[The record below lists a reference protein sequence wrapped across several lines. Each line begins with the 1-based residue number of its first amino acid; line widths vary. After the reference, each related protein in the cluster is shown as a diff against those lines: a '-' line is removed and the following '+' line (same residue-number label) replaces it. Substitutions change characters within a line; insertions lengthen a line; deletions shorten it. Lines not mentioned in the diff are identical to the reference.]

1 MATMKKR
8 AVSWIGVM
16 VASATS
22 AFGCQLLYE
31 KNDLTVGTGGGGAAT
46 TSTTASSG
54 GAGGATTTETAMGGT
69 TTSAGG
75 TGGAGGAT
83 TTGGAGGAG
92 GATTSTGG
100 AGGAGGTG
108 GTGGSTTS
116 TTTTTPTCEDPLFV
130 LATGDAGLLCAAYA
144 PASGWTSTPKAN
156 GSSTAR
162 PAAVFVDGQTG
173 VGVFYQGAASGPLR
187 AVELA
192 VGAGDACGDPADV
205 LTVTTKAAPSVAVL
219 NGQARALFQGAVG
232 AGTDH
237 PFVAAWD
244 PVTKWAAPAQIDMNV
259 FSATVAGLATSGT
272 SMLAVYGG
280 GDDNLYRVRFAGAAW
295 QLPATCFK
303 DAMSNCEQANKAIT
317 PAVTGLDAG
326 GWLVVFQEKAA
337 PTELRWLTG
346 DGAMNVASQKIAGAA
361 SSSPV
366 AVARVNGGAVLGF
379 RGTDGKVYAAVY
391 ESAGGVWGAV
401 TQIGAGTTSTSP
413 AVSAGSCSHRAE
425 LVYVDAVDGS
435 IRHASLENGTW
446 SAPVMVGGAGMKG
459 VAIAAVP

>member
-8 AVSWIGVM
+8 AVSWIWVM

-46 TSTTASSG
+46 TSTTATSG
-54 GAGGATTTETAMGGT
+54 GSGGATTTETAMGG

-83 TTGGAGGAG
+83 TTGGAGGTG
-92 GATTSTGG
+92 GATTSMGG
-100 AGGAGGTG
+100 TGGTG
-108 GTGGSTTS
+108 GTGGSTA
-116 TTTTTPTCEDPLFV
+116 TTTTTPTCDEPLFV
-130 LATGDAGLLCAAYA
+130 LATGDASLLCAAYA
-144 PASGWTSTPKAN
+144 PASGWTSTPKVN

-187 AVELA
+187 AVELV

-259 FSATVAGLATSGT
+259 FSATVAGLATSGAEL
-272 SMLAVYGG
+272 LAVYGG
-280 GDDNLYRVRFAGAAW
+280 GDDNLYRVRFTGAAW

-303 DAMSNCEQANKAIT
+303 DGMNNCEQANKAIT

-337 PTELRWLTG
+337 PADLRWLTG
-346 DGAMNVASQKIAGAA
+346 DGTTNAASQKIAGAA

-366 AVARVNGGAVLGF
+366 SVARVNGGAVLGF
-379 RGTDGKVYAAVY
+379 RGTDNKVYAAVY
-391 ESAGGVWGAV
+391 ESAGGAWGAV
-401 TQIGAGTTSTSP
+401 TPIGAGTTSTSP

-425 LVYVDAVDGS
+425 LVYVDAADGS
-435 IRHASLENGTW
+435 IRHASLENGAW
-446 SAPVMVGGAGMKG
+446 GAPVMVGGSGMKG